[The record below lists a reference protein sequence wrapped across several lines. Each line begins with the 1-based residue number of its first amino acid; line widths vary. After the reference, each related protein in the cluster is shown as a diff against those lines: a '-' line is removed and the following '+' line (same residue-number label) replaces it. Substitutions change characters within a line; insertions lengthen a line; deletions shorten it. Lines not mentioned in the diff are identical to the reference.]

1 MKQRTIAGIVVLL
14 LVIVVASVFATNLS
28 GLRVSWIPSMYRQ
41 VPDHVNVPVY
51 CQQGSY
57 LADHQCVPTC
67 PWGFGP
73 GHWFIAGS
81 SSSFSGSLCMTNDGR
96 PVSIYDLAGL
106 QVSADGGTTLY
117 SVISDV
123 PLAKV
128 LATDPANR
136 GYWSLQVSQLVLQA
150 LPTLASV
157 PAVRTEIAT
166 VGDQVGTFR
175 ILLIDVSSVI
185 GNHSDFY
192 PLAHCCTRITIHVG
206 DEVGVLCEGL
216 SEKVAQ
222 IDFQGQKV
230 RFTAQTVPHDGCPIC
245 LSGDTSIDTP
255 LGPVNVKDLTA
266 GMTVWTVDQRGE
278 RISAPIIRV
287 SMTPVPL
294 THVMV
299 HLILDDRRQLY
310 ASPGHP
316 TTDGRTLGQL
326 RVGDSLDGSHVVV
339 AQLVPYN
346 QPYTYDLLP
355 DGGTGFYWA
364 NGILLASTQM
374 K

>member
-1 MKQRTIAGIVVLL
+1 MKKTTIAAMAVLL
-14 LVIVVASVFATNLS
+14 VVIIVASVFATNLIDI
-28 GLRVSWIPSMYRQ
+28 RVRWIPSMYRQ
-41 VPDHVNVPVY
+41 VPDHVNVPLY
-51 CQQGSY
+51 CELGRY

-67 PWGFGP
+67 PSGFGP

-81 SSSFSGSLCMTNDGR
+81 SSSFSGSPCMTIDGR
-96 PVSIYDLAGL
+96 PVSIYDLAGV
-106 QVSADGGTTLY
+106 QVSADGGITLY

-128 LATDPANR
+128 LLMDPGTR

-150 LPTLASV
+150 LPTLGSV
-157 PAVRTEIAT
+157 PAVRTEIAS
-166 VGDQVGTFR
+166 VGDRVGTFQ

-192 PLAHCCTRITIHVG
+192 PLAYCCTRITIHLG
-206 DEVGVLCEGL
+206 DEVGVLCEGI
-216 SEKVAQ
+216 SEKVTQ
-222 IDFQGQKV
+222 IDFQEQKV
-230 RFTAQTVPHDGCPIC
+230 KFAAQSVPHDGCPIC
-245 LSGDTSIDTP
+245 LSGDTSIDAP

-266 GMTVWTVDQRGE
+266 GMIVWTVDERGE

-287 SMTPVPL
+287 GMTPVPL

-299 HLILDDRRQLY
+299 HLILDDGRQLY

-326 RVGDSLDGSHVVV
+326 RVGDSLDGSYVMIAH
-339 AQLVPYN
+339 LVPYN

-364 NGILLASTQM
+364 NGILLASTL